1 MSDAQERGHDAAGD
15 PKTLVRAAQY
25 VRMSTDHQKY
35 STENQ
40 AEAIAAYAAQ
50 HGMEIVRTYADEG
63 KSGLNIGGRDALRRL
78 IDDVEAH
85 NADFEVVVAYDVS
98 RWGRFQ
104 DADESAYYEYLC
116 RRAGVRVVYCAEP
129 FENDGTPVATIVKSV
144 KRAMAG
150 EYSRELSAK
159 VFIGQCRLVEL
170 GYRQG
175 GAPGYGL
182 RRLLID
188 EHGQPKSQLARGEQK
203 SLQTDRVILVP
214 GPPEEV
220 DTVRQM
226 YRMFVDRGLSERQI
240 AAQLNVDGCRTD
252 IGHEWT
258 RGTVHQVL
266 ISEKYIGNN
275 VYNRVSQK
283 LKGRRVR
290 NPPDMW
296 IRANGAFEAV
306 VDDDVFA
313 KAQAIIAERTR
324 RLDNNDL
331 LFALRRLLET
341 HGALSGLI
349 IDEQDDMPSSS
360 AYRSRFGSLLRAYA
374 LVGYRPDRDFRYIQI
389 NQRLRELYPQVVAEI
404 VDGVRAAGA
413 RIEDTDVAGL
423 MCVNDE
429 LTLSVVIARCR
440 ETGAGSYR
448 WRLHFDT
455 GLAPDITIAIRMEGG
470 NRRPRDYYLFPK
482 IDLFGGRLSLA
493 EENGLSIDAYRFET
507 LDELFGLSRRIPF
520 ALAA

>member
-1 MSDAQERGHDAAGD
+1 MAVPAPGSEFTPEGASSA
-15 PKTLVRAAQY
+15 RAAQY

-40 AEAIAAYAAQ
+40 AEAIAEYAAR

-63 KSGLNIGGRDALRRL
+63 RSGLNIDGRDALKQL
-78 IDDVEAH
+78 IDDVEEH
-85 NADFEVVVAYDVS
+85 RTDFEALLVYDVS

-116 RRAGVRVVYCAEP
+116 RRAGVRVIYCAEP

-170 GYRQG
+170 GFHQG

-188 EHGQPKSQLARGEQK
+188 DKGEPKNELSRGEQK
-203 SLQTDRVILVP
+203 SLQTDRVILIP
-214 GPPEEV
+214 GPPEEAQ
-220 DTVRQM
+220 TVC
-226 YRMFVDRGLSERQI
+226 RMFHLFVEEGLTERQI
-240 AAQLNVDGCRTD
+240 AERLNAAGCRTD
-252 IGHEWT
+252 LGAAWT

-266 ISEKYIGNN
+266 ISEKYVGNN
-275 VYNRVSQK
+275 VYNRISHK

-290 NPPDMW
+290 NPPEMW
-296 IRANGAFEAV
+296 IRANGAFEPV
-306 VDDDVFA
+306 VDADVFE

-324 RLDNNDL
+324 RLDNAEML
-331 LFALRRLLET
+331 AALRSVLENR
-341 HGALSGLI
+341 GALSGLI
-349 IDEQDDMPSSS
+349 IDEEEGVPSSS
-360 AYRSRFGSLLRAYA
+360 AYRARFGTLLRAYW
-374 LVGYRPDRDFRYIQI
+374 LVGYRPERDYRYIEI
-389 NQRLRELYPQVVAEI
+389 NRRLRGLYPQAVAELLE
-404 VDGVRAAGA
+404 GVEAAGGT
-413 RIEDTDVAGL
+413 IEGPDASGL
-423 MCVNDE
+423 LLVNDE
-429 LTLSVVIARCR
+429 LTLSVVIARC
-440 ETGAGSYR
+440 EEMPSGAYR
-448 WRLHFDT
+448 WRIHFDAS
-455 GLAPDITIAIRMEGG
+455 LAPDITVAIRMEGG

-482 IDLFGGRLSLA
+482 LDLLGGRLRLA
-493 EENGLSIDAYRFET
+493 EENGLSVDAYRFES
-507 LDELFGLSRRIPF
+507 LEALFGLSARIPF

>member
-1 MSDAQERGHDAAGD
+1 MAAVD
-15 PKTLVRAAQY
+15 IIEPPPTDETPRVRAAQY

-40 AEAIAAYAAQ
+40 AEAITEYAVK

-63 KSGLNIGGRDALRRL
+63 RSGLNIGGREALKQL
-78 IDDVEAH
+78 ITDVEAGL
-85 NADFEVVVAYDVS
+85 ADFEALLVYDVS

-159 VFIGQCRLVEL
+159 VFIGQCRLVEK

-182 RRLLID
+182 RRLLVD
-188 EHGQPKSQLARGEQK
+188 EKGEPKSQLQRGEQK
-203 SLQTDRVILVP
+203 SLQTDRVILIP

-220 DTVRQM
+220 DTVREM
-226 YRMFVDRGLSERQI
+226 YRQFVERGLSERQI
-240 AAQLNVDGCRTD
+240 AAQLNTDGCRTD
-252 IGHEWT
+252 LGTEWT
-258 RGTVHQVL
+258 RGSVHQVL
-266 ISEKYIGNN
+266 ISEKYVGNN
-275 VYNRVSQK
+275 VYNRVSHK

-296 IRANGAFEAV
+296 IRADGAFEAI
-306 VDDDVFA
+306 VDPDIFA

-324 RLDNNDL
+324 RLSDDEL
-331 LFALRRLLET
+331 LYALRHLL
-341 HGALSGLI
+341 GAKGMLSGLI

-360 AYRSRFGSLLRAYA
+360 AYRLRFGSLLRAYA

-389 NQRLRELYPQVVAEI
+389 NQRLRELHPRIIEAVIE
-404 VDGVRAAGA
+404 GVQAVGA
-413 RIEDTDVAGL
+413 RIEDAEGSGL
-423 MCVNDE
+423 LRVNDE
-429 LTLSVVIARCR
+429 LTLSIIIARCR
-440 ETGAGSYR
+440 ETLAGGYR
-448 WRLHFDT
+448 WRLHFDS
-455 GLAPDITIAIRMEGG
+455 GLAPDITIAVRMEGG
-470 NRRPRDYYLFPK
+470 NRRARDYYLFPK
-482 IDLFGGRLSLA
+482 IDLLGGRLRLA

-507 LDELFGLSRRIPF
+507 LDELFDMSARIPF

>member
-1 MSDAQERGHDAAGD
+1 MAADADPKPVVDGD
-15 PKTLVRAAQY
+15 PPVLIRAAQY

-40 AEAIAAYAAQ
+40 ADAIQQYANN
-50 HGMEIVRTYADEG
+50 HGMRIVKTYADEG
-63 KSGLNIGGRDALRRL
+63 KSGLNIGGREALKKL
-78 IDDVEAH
+78 IQDVEERQAE
-85 NADFEVVVAYDVS
+85 FEVLLVYDVS

-182 RRLLID
+182 RRLLVD
-188 EHGQPKSQLARGEQK
+188 DNGEPKSQLARGEQK

-220 DTVRQM
+220 DTVRQI
-226 YRMFVDRGLSERQI
+226 YRMFVERGQPEREI
-240 AAQLNVDGCRTD
+240 AAVLNADGCRTD
-252 IGHEWT
+252 LGREWT
-258 RGTVHQVL
+258 RGTVHQIL
-266 ISEKYIGNN
+266 ISEKYVGNN
-275 VYNRVSQK
+275 VYNRVSHK

-296 IRANGAFEAV
+296 VRSNGAFLSV
-306 VDDDVFA
+306 VDSDVFA

-324 RLDNNDL
+324 RMDDGQMLA
-331 LFALRRLLET
+331 ALSALLESS
-341 HGALSGLI
+341 GALSGLI
-349 IDEQDDMPSSS
+349 IDEHDHMPSSS
-360 AYRSRFGSLLRAYA
+360 AYRSRFGSLLRAYS
-374 LVGYRPDRDFRYIQI
+374 LVGYRPERDFRYIQI
-389 NQRLRELYPQVVAEI
+389 NQRLRDLHPQIVADI
-404 VDGVRAAGA
+404 CAGVQAAGGRVSGSDGGGLL
-413 RIEDTDVAGL
+413 RINE
-423 MCVNDE
+423 E
-429 LTLSVVIARCR
+429 LTLSVIVARCR
-440 ETGAGSYR
+440 ETSAGARR

-455 GLAPDITIAIRMEGG
+455 GLAPDITVAVRMDGA
-470 NRRPRDYYLFPK
+470 NRRALDYYLFPK
-482 IDLFGGRLSLA
+482 IDLFDGRLRLA
-493 EENGLSIDAYRFET
+493 EDNEFSIDAYRFEN
-507 LDELFGLSRRIPF
+507 LVELFDLAARIPF
-520 ALAA
+520 AEAA

>member
-1 MSDAQERGHDAAGD
+1 
-15 PKTLVRAAQY
+15 
-25 VRMSTDHQKY
+25 MSTDHQKY

-40 AEAIAAYAAQ
+40 ADAIADYAAR

-63 KSGLNIGGRDALRRL
+63 KSGLSIGGRESLQRL
-78 IDDVEAH
+78 IGDVEAGR
-85 NADFEVVVAYDVS
+85 ADFEVLLVYDVS

-116 RRAGVRVVYCAEP
+116 RRAGVRVIYCAEP

-170 GYRQG
+170 GFRQG

-182 RRLLID
+182 RRLLVD
-188 EHGQPKSQLARGEQK
+188 DRGAPKNQLSRGEQK

-214 GPPEEV
+214 GPAEEV

-226 YRMFVDRGLSERQI
+226 FRLFADRGLGERQI
-240 AAQLNVDGCRTD
+240 AEQLNAEGRRTD
-252 IGHEWT
+252 VGRDWT

-266 ISEKYIGNN
+266 ISEKYVGNN
-275 VYNRVSQK
+275 VFNRVSHK
-283 LKGRRVR
+283 LKGRRIR

-296 IRANGAFEAV
+296 IRANGAFRPV
-306 VDDDVFA
+306 VDSAVFA

-324 RLDNNDL
+324 RLDDAAML
-331 LFALRRLLET
+331 EALRRLCEV

-360 AYRSRFGSLLRAYA
+360 SYRSRFGSLLRAYS
-374 LVGYRPDRDFRYIQI
+374 LIGYRPDRDYRYIQI
-389 NQRLRELYPQVVAEI
+389 NQHLRDLFPQVVAE
-404 VDGVRAAGA
+404 V
-413 RIEDTDVAGL
+413 VAGIRTVGAEVIEPGPAGL
-423 MCVNDE
+423 LVVNDE
-429 LTLSVVIARCR
+429 LTLSIVIARCR
-440 ETGAGSYR
+440 ETGAGAYR
-448 WRLHFDT
+448 WRVHFDV
-455 GLAPDITIAIRMEGG
+455 GLAPDITIAVRMEGG
-470 NRRPRDYYLFPK
+470 NRRARDYYLFPK
-482 IDLFGGRLSLA
+482 LDLLGGRLRLA
-493 EENGLSIDAYRFET
+493 EENGLSVDAYRFES
-507 LDELFGLSRRIPF
+507 LGELFDLSARIPF

>member
-1 MSDAQERGHDAAGD
+1 
-15 PKTLVRAAQY
+15 
-25 VRMSTDHQKY
+25 MSTDHQKY

-40 AEAIAAYAAQ
+40 AEAIAEYAVR

-63 KSGLNIGGRDALRRL
+63 RSGLNIDGRDALKQL
-78 IDDVEAH
+78 INDVEEGR
-85 NADFEVVVAYDVS
+85 ADFAVLLVYDVS

-116 RRAGVRVVYCAEP
+116 RRSGLRVVYCAEP

-170 GYRQG
+170 GYHQG

-188 EHGQPKSQLARGEQK
+188 DRGEPKNQLGRGEQK

-214 GPPEEV
+214 GPAEET
-220 DTVRQM
+220 DGIRRIFQL
-226 YRMFVDRGLSERQI
+226 FVDDGFSERQI
-240 AAQLNVDGCRTD
+240 ADRLNAEGRLTD
-252 IGHEWT
+252 LGAAWT

-266 ISEKYIGNN
+266 ISEKYLGNN
-275 VYNRVSQK
+275 VYNRVSKK

-290 NPPDMW
+290 NPPEMW

-306 VDDDVFA
+306 VDADVFT

-324 RLDNNDL
+324 RLGDL
-331 LFALRRLLET
+331 EMLAALHALLEA

-349 IDEQDDMPSSS
+349 IDEQEGMPSSS
-360 AYRSRFGSLLRAYA
+360 AYRSRFGSLLRAYM
-374 LVGYRPDRDFRYIQI
+374 LVGYRPDRDYRFLEI
-389 NQRLRELYPQVVAEI
+389 NKRLRELYPHIVAEI
-404 VDGVRAAGA
+404 SDGIRAGGG
-413 RIEDTDVAGL
+413 RIEGPDENGL
-423 MCVNDE
+423 LVVNDE
-429 LTLSVVIARCR
+429 LSLSIIIARC
-440 ETGAGSYR
+440 EEMPGGTYR
-448 WRLHFDT
+448 WRLHFDAS
-455 GLAPDITIAIRMEGG
+455 LAPDITIAARMEGG
-470 NRRPRDYYLFPK
+470 NRHARDYYFFPK
-482 IDLFGGRLSLA
+482 LDLLGGRLRLA
-493 EENGLSIDAYRFET
+493 EENGLSIDAYRFDS
-507 LDELFGLSRRIPF
+507 LADLFALSARIPF